1 MSELVKCIHST
12 MLFIMF
18 SPFLLANW
26 VGTPYLPF
34 KDGVEVDDDAPT
46 QILSQL
52 RIKMRIK
59 MVKWMF
65 QAKSAS
71 IYHKLS
77 TSTTDCSLAIMKLSM
92 SFSPK
97 SCCRNSLLTVGQ
109 LLNKI
114 TWIGSDLINIY
125 FGQQPGKGL
134 WMQLQQIQMQ
144 RVQTLD
150 SGPYYH
156 PLLQEAHGT

>member
-1 MSELVKCIHST
+1 MSELVKCIHFT

-18 SPFLLANW
+18 FFFLLANW
-26 VGTPYLPF
+26 VGTPIFPL
-34 KDGVEVDDDAPT
+34 KMVLKLMMMLLHK
-46 QILSQL
+46 ILFQL

-59 MVKWMF
+59 MVEWMF

-71 IYHKLS
+71 TYHKPS
-77 TSTTDCSLAIMKLSM
+77 TFATNCSLVIMKLSM

-114 TWIGSDLINIY
+114 TQIGSDSINIY

-144 RVQTLD
+144 RVTC
-150 SGPYYH
+150 SS
-156 PLLQEAHGT
+156 AHSNTKCWPAFSL